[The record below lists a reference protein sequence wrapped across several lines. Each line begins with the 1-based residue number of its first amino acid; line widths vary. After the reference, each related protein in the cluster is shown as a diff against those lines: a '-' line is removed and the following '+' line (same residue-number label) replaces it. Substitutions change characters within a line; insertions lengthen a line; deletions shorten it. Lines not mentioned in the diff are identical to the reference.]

1 MIHPL
6 LPMPELTKE
15 SDAVYAILGPAL
27 AYATEFE
34 NNCLTLAHLF
44 DIEKSDSEFSYEIYK
59 LVNSGTLHE
68 KIKLL
73 VDEHGLPD
81 WVEEKIHEA
90 RNARNFIAHEAAQD
104 HKRMMST
111 PQLIKNF
118 ETTIMLMT
126 GKIAH
131 GNQIVLEVT
140 RMLKEGKRRC
150 RCIFICY
157 GVVDWPCRLLIRHCS
172 RKISD
177 CVLTLPLS
185 TTLGERRKFL
195 VSLEVRKNK
204 DAYLSVFLCK
214 PLHS

>member
-6 LPMPELTKE
+6 LPMPERTKE
-15 SDAVYAILGPAL
+15 SDAVYAVLGRAL

-34 NNCLTLAHLF
+34 NNCRTLAHLF

-90 RNARNFIAHEAAQD
+90 RKARNFIAHEAAED

-111 PQLIKNF
+111 PQLMKNF

-131 GNQIVLEVT
+131 GNQIVLDVT
-140 RMLKEGKRRC
+140 RMLKEGKR
-150 RCIFICY
+150 
-157 GVVDWPCRLLIRHCS
+157 GHGSDVVAYSFAVASWIS
-172 RKISD
+172 RAD
-177 CVLTLPLS
+177 
-185 TTLGERRKFL
+185 F
-195 VSLEVRKNK
+195 
-204 DAYLSVFLCK
+204 
-214 PLHS
+214 